1 MNESSLFLLSSHTLS
16 HFIYIPFLTHL
27 SNLFKYYGNF
37 AMPRHDQRSFKL
49 LKKISTRDRAYERW
63 KEFTNRYMN
72 VSQRDEYKS
81 IIYHQK

>member
-1 MNESSLFLLSSHTLS
+1 MNESSPMRYHSR

-49 LKKISTRDRAYERW
+49 LKKEELKMKREPTGI
-63 KEFTNRYMN
+63 
-72 VSQRDEYKS
+72 
-81 IIYHQK
+81 